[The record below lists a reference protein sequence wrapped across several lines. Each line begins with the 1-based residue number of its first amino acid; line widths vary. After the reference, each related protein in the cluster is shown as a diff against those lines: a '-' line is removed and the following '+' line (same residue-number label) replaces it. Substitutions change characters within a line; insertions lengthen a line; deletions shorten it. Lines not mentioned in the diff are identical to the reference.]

1 MEKNIRT
8 YNTELR
14 KVDGGN
20 GRMVEGTAIVFGKP
34 SQPIGEAKVI
44 EYIDRSAV
52 TQDVI
57 NNSDIFCYLNHD
69 ESRGVLARCRYGKGS
84 LKLDLRD
91 DGLHYSFEA
100 PNTQLGDELLNYLER
115 GEIYTSSFAFTTKK
129 ASDVYSRDDQDRLIR
144 HVTCITRLFDVSPV
158 FEPAYLD
165 TSCSLR
171 KLQDIQE
178 TDNKLD
184 EIAKEIDFL

>member
-14 KVDGGN
+14 KVDGGS
-20 GRMVEGTAIVFGKP
+20 GRMVEGTAIVFGKA
-34 SQPIGEAKVI
+34 SQPLGQEGVI
-44 EYIDRSAV
+44 EYIDRGAV

-69 ESRGVLARCRYGKGS
+69 ETRGVLARSRYGKGS
-84 LKLDLRD
+84 LNLELRD

-100 PNTQLGDELLNYLER
+100 PHTQLGDELLNYLER
-115 GEIYTSSFAFTTKK
+115 GEIYTSSFSFKSKK
-129 ASDVYSRDDQDRLIR
+129 GSDTYERDEQDRIVR
-144 HVTCITRLFDVSPV
+144 HITCISQLFDVSPV

-165 TSCSLR
+165 TNCSLR
-171 KLQDIQE
+171 KLQYIKE
-178 TDNKLD
+178 TDKKLD
-184 EIAKEIDFL
+184 EISKEIDFL

>member
-8 YNTELR
+8 HSAELR

-20 GRMVEGTAIVFGKP
+20 GRMVEGVAIVFDKP
-34 SQPIGEAKVI
+34 SQPLGDSQII
-44 EYIDRSAV
+44 EYIDRGAL
-52 TQDVI
+52 TQDII
-57 NNSDIFCYLNHD
+57 NKSDVFCYLNHD
-69 ESRGVLARCRYGKGS
+69 HGRGVLARSRYGKGT

-100 PNTQLGDELLNYLER
+100 PHTQLGDELLNYLER
-115 GEIYTSSFAFTTKK
+115 GEIYTSSFAFTIGADK
-129 ASDVYSRDDQDRLIR
+129 YFRDNQDRLIR
-144 HVTCITRLFDVSPV
+144 HVTSINGLYDVSPV

-171 KLQDIQE
+171 KLQDIE
-178 TDNKLD
+178 KTDEKLN
-184 EIAKEIDFL
+184 EISKQIDIL

>member
-8 YNTELR
+8 HSAELR

-20 GRMVEGTAIVFGKP
+20 GRMVEGVAIVFDKP
-34 SQPIGEAKVI
+34 SQPLGDGII

-57 NNSDIFCYLNHD
+57 NKSDVFCYLDHD
-69 ESRGVLARCRYGKGS
+69 HGRGVLARSRYGKGT
-84 LKLDLRD
+84 LKLDLED

-100 PNTQLGDELLNYLER
+100 PKTQLGDELLNYLQR
-115 GEIYTSSFAFTTKK
+115 GEIYTSSFAFTIAEDK
-129 ASDVYSRDDQDRLIR
+129 YFRDDQDRLIR
-144 HVTCITRLFDVSPV
+144 HVTKINRLYDVSPV

-171 KLQDIQE
+171 KLQDIE
-178 TDNKLD
+178 KTDEKLN
-184 EIAKEIDFL
+184 EISKQIDIL